1 MPDLWTG
8 LFPLLA
14 LSDMDTSTPSPGRT
28 PHRTAPEGPRWRRIL
43 TGAAALLAVVG
54 LLCLGAVLLSGLRG
68 ESVWPG
74 FAAGAFYG
82 LPAAFL
88 LMAGLVIDGIRR
100 RRRG

>member
-1 MPDLWTG
+1 MPGLWTG
-8 LFPLLA
+8 PFPLLA
-14 LSDMDTSTPSPGRT
+14 LTAMDTRTPSPGRA

-43 TGAAALLAVVG
+43 TGAAALLAVVS

-68 ESVWPG
+68 EDVWPG

-82 LPAAFL
+82 LPVAFV
-88 LMAGLVIDGIRR
+88 LMAALVIDGIRR

>member
-1 MPDLWTG
+1 
-8 LFPLLA
+8 
-14 LSDMDTSTPSPGRT
+14 MDTSTPSTGRT
-28 PHRTAPEGPRWRRIL
+28 PHRTPHRSAPEGPRWRRIL

-54 LLCLGAVLLSGLRG
+54 LLCLGVVVLSGLRS

-74 FAAGAFYG
+74 FAAGAFYA
-82 LPAAFL
+82 LPVAFL